1 MLLFH
6 KASQLRDIYGDAAC
20 NTKGSIYQHEAIG
33 PISIFTTTGAEDH
46 RKLRKALGGAFWSHG
61 GLKKSWEGKIDQ
73 LIENWVENQ
82 RRHADKGTPIILSNK
97 TS

>member
-6 KASQLRDIYGDAAC
+6 KASQLRDIYADAAC

-33 PISIFTTTGAEDH
+33 PRSIFTTTGAEDH
-46 RKLRKALGGAFWSHG
+46 RKLRKALGGTFWSVG
-61 GLKKSWEGKIDQ
+61 TLKKAWEGKLDQ
-73 LIENWVENQ
+73 LIVNWVEN
-82 RRHADKGTPIILSNK
+82 RRQNAASGKSIILSNK